1 MGCVN
6 WTTLIKLGVKIHGR
20 MREKRTL
27 LGIHKTY
34 LNRKALDVLMT
45 SCIIWP
51 LHLQFID
58 PKTYFNSHWG
68 KNVFYLIKKT
78 FSTLYFT
85 THAYIAKYLTL

>member
-51 LHLQFID
+51 LHLQ
-58 PKTYFNSHWG
+58 H
-68 KNVFYLIKKT
+68 
-78 FSTLYFT
+78 
-85 THAYIAKYLTL
+85 